1 MRTFFLRAGL
11 ASTIVLAASL
21 SFAAIPWAPTYKAAL
36 ATAKQTK
43 KLLMV
48 ECYTTWDPWGKKLE
62 SDTFSDPAVE
72 KVIRKFVPVRMEI
85 ENKEKAF
92 GERYHVT
99 NYPTVLFLDPH
110 EKVVGIIDGFEQPE
124 DFIKHANAF
133 LKDYADFPMAVARA
147 AKHPKDVAAVARV
160 GEIYATRYDI
170 APALV
175 KLKQAEALD
184 PNNRSDKITLLY
196 NAVGD
201 YYQNASRFTTA
212 IPYFQKAGNTSKS
225 TDQRA
230 YGYLSIVS
238 CYFSMVQNE
247 ESAPQVKL
255 GYLKTSIG
263 LCEKTLKL
271 PKLKAED
278 RKIANDYLTAARRAV
293 DSAGGEDEN

>member
-1 MRTFFLRAGL
+1 MRTLSLRAASAL
-11 ASTIVLAASL
+11 ALVLAAGL
-21 SFAAIPWAPTYKAAL
+21 SFAAIPWAPSYKSAL
-36 ATAKQTK
+36 ATAKKAK
-43 KLLMV
+43 KLVMV

-62 SDTFSDPAVE
+62 ADTFSDPAVE
-72 KVIRKFVPVRMEI
+72 KVIRKFVPVRMEV

-92 GERYHVT
+92 GARYHVT

-110 EKVVGIIDGFEQPE
+110 EKVVGVIDGFEQPE

-133 LKDYADFPMAVARA
+133 LKDYADFPKTAARA
-147 AKHPKDVAAVARV
+147 AKHPKDVAAVARL

-170 APALV
+170 APALA

-184 PNNRSDKITLLY
+184 PNNRADKLTKLY

-238 CYFSMVQNE
+238 CYFSMVQDE
-247 ESAPQVKL
+247 KGTPETKIGYVKSA
-255 GYLKTSIG
+255 IA

-271 PKLKAED
+271 PNLKAED
-278 RKIANDYLTAARRAV
+278 RKIANDYLTAAKRAV
-293 DSAGGEDEN
+293 DSAGGDGEF